1 MRFYFLLGLTFL
13 CAFFFASPAGAIK
26 AISIF
31 THEYSGRFDAAHFS
45 PDGTL
50 WANVTS
56 DKKIEIWDLKA
67 NKALATLDVGASL
80 SNDEGIGNAL
90 NSVVFSP
97 DSKIIATS
105 TGHLTIPD
113 RHPERFHANNPQTGN
128 GKVQLWDAR
137 SGRLL
142 RTIKHSAPDWQN
154 DFYDLSF
161 SRGGKLLAV
170 LSPGTHRS
178 YKSPS
183 WLFTV
188 SVVELWDVKS
198 GKFLRAF
205 NYGSFYL
212 SKLDFSPNGKMLV
225 GSGGY
230 TSSRVWDV
238 RSGKLLRT
246 LQTLENGHDTTSGM
260 NIRFASDSKTLYG
273 LTQTRIKYS
282 SPAYEAW
289 AIWDARTGK
298 IIRELTQF
306 DSQAVLCADGKLVID
321 RKEKTIKA
329 YNALTGKVLYSIGT
343 IDDLEIGLD
352 EEHRIWDGIR
362 THSYGDAILHPSSDG
377 RYVAVNY
384 YSTKEKKQVILVF
397 AVKRNA
403 TSFKISNFV
412 WCQFASKRPLL
423 VATKNV
429 SGSNET
435 SKDTLRVWS
444 LKP

>member
-13 CAFFFASPAGAIK
+13 WAFFSAPPVRAIK
-26 AISIF
+26 ATSIF
-31 THEYSGRFDAAHFS
+31 THEYSGRFDATHFS
-45 PDGTL
+45 SDGTL

-56 DKKIEIWDLKA
+56 NKKIEIWDLKA

-80 SNDEGIGNAL
+80 SNDEGIGNPL

-105 TGHLTIPD
+105 TGHFTSLD
-113 RHPERFHANNPQTGN
+113 RHADRFKSDNTQTGN

-142 RTIKHSAPDWQN
+142 HTIKHSAPDWQN
-154 DFYDLSF
+154 DFYKLSF
-161 SRGGKLLAV
+161 SRGGKLLAI

-178 YKSPS
+178 YNSQKSQA
-183 WLFTV
+183 WLFDFP
-188 SVVELWDVKS
+188 VVELWNVDS

-205 NYGSFYL
+205 NYGSFAL

-230 TSSRVWDV
+230 TASRVWDV
-238 RSGKLLRT
+238 RSGKLLHT
-246 LQTLENGHDTTSGM
+246 LDGIDGVSEMDIG
-260 NIRFASDSKTLYG
+260 FASDSKTLFG
-273 LTQTRIKYS
+273 RIETKMTEPF
-282 SPAYEAW
+282 PAYEAW

-298 IIRELTQF
+298 ILRALTQF
-306 DSQAVLCADGKLVID
+306 DSQAILCADGKLLID
-321 RKEKTIKA
+321 RKDKTIKA
-329 YNALTGKVLYSIGT
+329 YNALTGKLLYSIGK
-343 IDDLEIGLD
+343 IEDLEIGLD
-352 EEHRIWDGIR
+352 EDHRIWDGIR
-362 THSYGDAILHPSSDG
+362 FHSYGDAILHPSSDG

-384 YSTKEKKQVILVF
+384 YSTKEKKQVSLVF

-403 TSFKISNFV
+403 TAFKISDFV
-412 WCQFASKRPLL
+412 WCQFASNRPLL

-435 SKDTLRVWS
+435 SNDTLQVWS